1 MKSFKLLTLLVAI
14 TLAGC
19 NTTNIN
25 SSISSNDSSSTND
38 ALVSSSNSVTES
50 ASSDESSSTSSG
62 VSSSSSSSS
71 SESSSASSSST
82 TTDGQRTITV
92 NLYNPS
98 CGSFSKEVLND
109 RLSTYINEI
118 AGFTFVTSLVGENCQ
133 VSNDI
138 PTKGNSVLII
148 GAASTT
154 GSLDFT
160 FSETVK
166 SLNVTAQTYH
176 KPYIETWNGNKEVPN
191 VDPNSV
197 CGITTVATAPTM
209 FIDLAPVDGQPAEK
223 QVEIK
228 DLNSKK
234 LKLYSTTDEKGRVF
248 IKNITFVL

>member
-1 MKSFKLLTLLVAI
+1 MKSFKLLTLLIAI

-50 ASSDESSSTSSG
+50 ASSDESSSTSSS
-62 VSSSSSSSS
+62 VFSSSSSSP

-109 RLSTYINEI
+109 RLSTYINEV

-166 SLNVTAQTYH
+166 SINVTAQTYH
-176 KPYIETWNGNKEVPN
+176 KPYKDYKTGEDVPN

-197 CGITTVATAPTM
+197 CGITTVATAPTT
-209 FIDLAPVDGQPAEK
+209 FIDLAPVDGQPVEK